1 MVDVRVAD
9 ADAAREDAFDVRH
22 EVFVDEQGVDEAL
35 EYDEYD
41 DPEADAVHFVA
52 YGDKADASD
61 ASDAPDASDSPD
73 ADPIGAA
80 RLRTADTDE
89 TGKVERVAV
98 REPWRE
104 TGVGRALML
113 AIEAQADEQ
122 GLAALT
128 LHSQTHAA
136 GFYRELG
143 YESVGDE
150 FTEAGIPHV
159 KMRKKLGDEH

>member
-9 ADAAREDAFDVRH
+9 ADDAREDAFDVRH

-41 DPEADAVHFVA
+41 EPESDAVHFVA
-52 YGDKADASD
+52 YSDDTDAC
-61 ASDAPDASDSPD
+61 DAPDASD

-80 RLRTADTDE
+80 RLRTADASDI
-89 TGKVERVAV
+89 GKIERVAV
-98 REPWRE
+98 REPWRK

-113 AIEAQADEQ
+113 AIEARADEQ
-122 GLAALT
+122 GLTALT

-136 GFYRELG
+136 GFYRELD
-143 YESVGDE
+143 YESIGDE

-159 KMRKKLGDEH
+159 KMRKRLDGDEH

>member
-9 ADAAREDAFDVRH
+9 ADDAREDAFDVRH

-52 YGDKADASD
+52 YSDETDA
-61 ASDAPDASDSPD
+61 PD

-80 RLRTADTDE
+80 RLRTADASDI
-89 TGKVERVAV
+89 GKVERVAV
-98 REPWRE
+98 REPWRK

-122 GLAALT
+122 GLTALT

-136 GFYRELG
+136 GFYRELD

-159 KMRKKLGDEH
+159 KMRKQLDGDEH